1 MTYKKKKKK
10 KCLLSHRH
18 PCPSVR
24 VFRSVFASAFLK
36 TLGQQKHLKISA
48 SNASLAEF
56 QVVFTMLID
65 SCTMLRKR
73 VVRKPRAIH
82 EKSVRECG
90 VGVVHTRSR
99 QSLEVMVK
107 TLDAFDLLI
116 SHFTGKMMLFISMFI
131 IFLFR
136 QFLFLRHRAIGRF

>member
-1 MTYKKKKKK
+1 MTYKK

-18 PCPSVR
+18 PWPWVR
-24 VFRSVFASAFLK
+24 VFGSVFASAFLK
-36 TLGQQKHLKISA
+36 TLGQQKHLKI
-48 SNASLAEF
+48 NASLTEF

-65 SCTMLRKR
+65 SCTLLRKR

-107 TLDAFDLLI
+107 TLDAFDLFI
-116 SHFTGKMMLFISMFI
+116 SHFIGKIMLFISTFI

-136 QFLFLRHRAIGRF
+136 QFLFLRHRAIVRF